1 MTEPTI
7 DPAIFAELQET
18 AGAEFAAELATT
30 FLEEAPIMLAELRS
44 AQAAGVADTFRRAA
58 HSLKSNSMTFG
69 ATTLAAM
76 SRALEQGGLTGD
88 TAPLDELEQEYQR
101 VARTLTRLSRG

>member
-1 MTEPTI
+1 MTAPTI

-18 AGAEFAAELATT
+18 AGAEFAAELTTT

-76 SRALEQGGLTGD
+76 SRALEQGGLISN

-101 VARTLTRLSRG
+101 VARALTELSRG